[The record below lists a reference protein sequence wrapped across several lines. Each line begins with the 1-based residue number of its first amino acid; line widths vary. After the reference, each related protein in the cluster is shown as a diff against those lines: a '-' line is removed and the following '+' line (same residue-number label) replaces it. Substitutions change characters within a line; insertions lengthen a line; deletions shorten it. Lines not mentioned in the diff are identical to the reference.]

1 MKTGNVFIGA
11 VKLSTIDK
19 KHQLERWNTKL
30 ANYFKEFKR
39 LERIY
44 EKTDKD
50 SDLRKIEI
58 LEKKISILSV
68 KIETLSDSLPY
79 YLR

>member
-1 MKTGNVFIGA
+1 MNNVLIGA
-11 VKLSTIDK
+11 VKLSTVEK
-19 KHQLERWNTKL
+19 KKQLERWNTRL

-44 EKTDKD
+44 ERTEKD
-50 SDLRKIEI
+50 SDLRKIDT
-58 LEKKISILSV
+58 LNRKISTLSV
-68 KIETLSDSLPY
+68 KIEALSDSLPF